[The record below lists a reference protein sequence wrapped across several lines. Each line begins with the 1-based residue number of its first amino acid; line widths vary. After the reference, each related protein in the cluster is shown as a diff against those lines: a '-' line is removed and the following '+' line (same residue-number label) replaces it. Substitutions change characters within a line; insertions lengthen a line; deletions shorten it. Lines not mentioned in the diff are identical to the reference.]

1 MLIDI
6 IAIIGLASLLIAFA
20 LNAFH
25 IIDKNDY
32 TYNVLNLIGGGTLTY
47 YSMTIKSIPFII
59 LQSIWSIIA
68 LVGIV
73 RKFVR
78 DQKETPS

>member
-1 MLIDI
+1 VLIDI

-59 LQSIWSIIA
+59 LQSIWSTIA

-73 RKFVR
+73 RTFVR